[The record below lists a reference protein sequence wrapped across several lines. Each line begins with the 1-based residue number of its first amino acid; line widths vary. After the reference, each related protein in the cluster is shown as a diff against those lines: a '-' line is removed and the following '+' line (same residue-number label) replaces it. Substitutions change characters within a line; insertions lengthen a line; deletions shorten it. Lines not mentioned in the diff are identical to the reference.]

1 MLPPRWGIARL
12 TISPNDAH
20 LTGAAAERPAG
31 DDATWGSR
39 MRRLDWFLAAVV
51 AAFLAS
57 ALIAEAHMTL
67 ARFSLGPQ
75 PTLNVG
81 DVTVRRLVGQLPHAP
96 ILPGEA
102 Q

>member
-1 MLPPRWGIARL
+1 
-12 TISPNDAH
+12 
-20 LTGAAAERPAG
+20 
-31 DDATWGSR
+31 

-57 ALIAEAHMTL
+57 AVIAEAHL
-67 ARFSLGPQ
+67 SLPRFTVANAPQLG
-75 PTLNVG
+75 VG
-81 DVTVRRLVGQLPHAP
+81 EVTVRRLVSQLPHTP